1 MRTMKP
7 VKRLNFTMEI
17 LSSMYLTLP
26 QILTSKWIILKLFT
40 YLMATQK
47 CLVLMAHMVLGLFQV
62 GDHVQLCRVHLDNKL
77 DKISISYQF
86 KESTLIY
93 VSLFIW
99 TTIVIGA
106 RRGKYG
112 TIWSSLMLVI
122 QMTIMMEIS
131 PG

>member
-1 MRTMKP
+1 MHTMKP
-7 VKRLNFTMEI
+7 VKRLNFTMET

-26 QILTSKWIILKLFT
+26 QILISKWIILKLFT

-62 GDHVQLCRVHLDNKL
+62 GDHVQFCRVHLDN
-77 DKISISYQF
+77 KISISYQF